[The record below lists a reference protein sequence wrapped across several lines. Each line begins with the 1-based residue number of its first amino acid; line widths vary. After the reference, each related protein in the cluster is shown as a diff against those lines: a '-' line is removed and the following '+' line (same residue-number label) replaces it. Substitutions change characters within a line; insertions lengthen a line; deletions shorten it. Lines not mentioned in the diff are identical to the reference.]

1 MLFFRVSDLRQS
13 IRQLVD
19 IARVLREQR
28 NKQGGRER
36 EGNGRSEYFLFVGAL
51 ELEGIEVKVQM
62 IDKENIEDI
71 IPKQVW
77 KSRLNG

>member
-1 MLFFRVSDLRQS
+1 MLFFRVNDLRQS

-28 NKQGGRER
+28 NKQGRRER

-77 KSRLNG
+77 N